1 MKTLKLKTQ
10 SEIFICNY
18 KRDDGENC
26 FDKGSRELTD
36 QIKKWA
42 KDNHKDEI
50 KVFRSGCLGKCSEGI
65 AALCYPEKNYL
76 LDIKSDDVEEIK
88 KGLRRDP

>member
-1 MKTLKLKTQ
+1 MKTIKLKTQ

-65 AALCYPEKNYL
+65 AALFYPEKNYL
-76 LDIKSDDVEEIK
+76 LDIKSDDIEEIK

>member
-1 MKTLKLKTQ
+1 MKTIKLSTQ

-42 KDNHKDEI
+42 KDNHKDDI

-65 AALCYPEKNYL
+65 AALCYPGKNFL
-76 LDIKSDDVEEIK
+76 LDIKPDDVEEIK

>member
-42 KDNHKDEI
+42 KDNHKDDI

-65 AALCYPEKNYL
+65 AALCYPEKIFL